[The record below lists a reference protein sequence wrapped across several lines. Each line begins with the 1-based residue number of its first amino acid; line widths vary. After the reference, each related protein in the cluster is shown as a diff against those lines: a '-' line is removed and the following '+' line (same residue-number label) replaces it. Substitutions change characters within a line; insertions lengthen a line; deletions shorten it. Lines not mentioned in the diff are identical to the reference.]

1 MKMNQTLEEILHWLD
16 GRMATPTTFG
26 WFHIMWL
33 VIMVAACTLVYVFRK
48 RFTQRAVSNILLI
61 TGIIVIIFEVYKQV
75 VFSSFH
81 YVGGGASYFE
91 YSWYTFPFQF
101 CSTPMLVMLLAGI
114 FRKGLFNDAMKSYL
128 ATFALFGGLCVM
140 AYPGDVFVPTI
151 GINIQTM
158 VCHASMVVVGFM
170 LWATKSVE
178 FNFKTLL
185 KAVCVFVVFVA
196 LALGMNV
203 LWHFYGDPAQTFNM
217 FYISPYTPCTLPL
230 LSMIYPKVPYFLF
243 LIIYI
248 IGFALAAMVMLLFAM
263 LGHKIQSKV
272 DAKKG
277 N

>member
-1 MKMNQTLEEILHWLD
+1 MNQSLEKFLHWLE
-16 GRMATPTTFG
+16 GTMTTPTTFG

-33 VIMVAACTLVYVFRK
+33 VITVAACAVIYAVRK
-48 RFTQRAVSNILLI
+48 KISQRAVSNILLI
-61 TGIIVIIFEVYKQV
+61 TGIVVILFEVYKQV

-81 YVGGGASYFE
+81 YVGGGESYFE

-114 FRKGLFNDAMKSYL
+114 FRKGWFNDTLKSYL
-128 ATFALFGGLCVM
+128 ATFALFAGLCVM
-140 AYPGDVFVPTI
+140 IYPGDVFVSMI

-158 VCHASMVVVGFM
+158 VCHSSMIVIAFL
-170 LWATKSVE
+170 LWSTNSVQ

-185 KAVCVFVVFVA
+185 KALCVFVVFVA
-196 LALGMNV
+196 LALGMNI

-248 IGFALAAMVMLLFAM
+248 IGFALAAMIMLLIAM
-263 LGHKIQSKV
+263 LGHTIQKKV
-272 DAKKG
+272 DSKKG
-277 N
+277 NA